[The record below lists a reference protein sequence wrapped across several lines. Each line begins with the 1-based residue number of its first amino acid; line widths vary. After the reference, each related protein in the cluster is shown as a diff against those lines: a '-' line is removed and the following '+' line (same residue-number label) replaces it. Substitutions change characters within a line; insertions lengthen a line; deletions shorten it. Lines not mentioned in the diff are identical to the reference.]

1 VRTER
6 IYVEEGA
13 ADRFENLLVERVRA
27 LRQRAPDD
35 RSTEAHDLGAVT
47 FAGQLGV
54 VERQIADA
62 TSKGARVAVG
72 GARRRDLP
80 GQFFPPTVLFSA
92 THDMEVMKEETF
104 GPLVPVMR
112 VKDAEEALRLSNDT
126 HLGLNATVFGPR
138 KKAVAF
144 ARRLQSGQVMVND
157 VLVNYFVV
165 ESPLGGWK
173 ASGLGIRHGI
183 ESLRQWTRTEAI
195 TEGRPMLAPL
205 ERLVARKLAFP
216 YDARFLGLIRRASR
230 LLYRRGIREK
240 LRRPRKFTAS

>member
-1 VRTER
+1 
-6 IYVEEGA
+6 
-13 ADRFENLLVERVRA
+13 
-27 LRQRAPDD
+27 
-35 RSTEAHDLGAVT
+35 
-47 FAGQLGV
+47 
-54 VERQIADA
+54 
-62 TSKGARVAVG
+62 
-72 GARRRDLP
+72 
-80 GQFFPPTVLFSA
+80 
-92 THDMEVMKEETF
+92 MEVMKEETF

-112 VKDAEEALRLSNDT
+112 VKDPEEALRLSNDT

-173 ASGLGIRHGI
+173 ASGLGVRHGI

-195 TEGRPMLAPL
+195 TEGRPLLAPL

-230 LLYRRGIREK
+230 LLPPLDPGEAPPPPQVHCLLKNCTAFSCFFAAASDLKVPRFFRFPVFGSFFRE
-240 LRRPRKFTAS
+240 